1 MNQLNLRKN
10 SAINIAKLTALW
22 GVSESGL
29 GGFLHALKIPFSG
42 LLLGS
47 FAVIIVTFI
56 ALNSTKRFKTIL
68 QATLLVILI
77 KAIASPHSPVT
88 AYVAVLFQ
96 GFVGAVIYQIVGVN
110 KFSAVIFGVIALL
123 ESALQKLLMM
133 VLVFGNNIWEAFQE
147 FFVGIAKQFHLKSLE
162 EIPVLLVGLYVFIY
176 FIVGLF
182 AGLIALKLPGILQS
196 EYHKID
202 LKNLPNPEEFTL
214 SKKQKNKT
222 RWITFSIILLFI
234 VSVFI
239 FSGSLNKALYSILR
253 TFAALGILY
262 FVVAPLFQYFLNKWK
277 SKNNSSTNK
286 PLNEVLEFLP
296 QYRNHAK
303 IAFKLAEGETSNF
316 RKLRQFIIVW
326 MSLSLYYEEGIEQ

>member
-1 MNQLNLRKN
+1 MNHLNLRKD
-10 SAINIAKLTALW
+10 SAINITKLTALW

-29 GGFLHALKIPFSG
+29 GGLLHALKIPFSG

-56 ALNSTKRFKTIL
+56 ALNSTKRFRTIL

-96 GFVGAVIYQIVGVN
+96 GLIGALIFQVFSVN
-110 KFSAVIFGVIALL
+110 KFSAVLFGVIALL

-147 FFVGIAKQFHLKSLE
+147 FFVGIAKQFHVKSLE

-176 FIVGLF
+176 FIVGIF

-196 EYHKID
+196 EFHKID
-202 LKNLPNPEEFTL
+202 LKNLPDPEEFAL

-222 RWITFSIILLFI
+222 RIITFCIILLFI
-234 VSVFI
+234 VSVFL
-239 FSGSLNKALYSILR
+239 FSGSLNKAVYSILR

-262 FVVAPLFQYFLNKWK
+262 FVVAPIFKYFLNKWK
-277 SKNNSSTNK
+277 EKNSAVNNK
-286 PLNEVLEFLP
+286 KLNDVLEFLP

-303 IAFKLAEGETSNF
+303 IAFKLAEKETSNF
-316 RKLRQFIIVW
+316 SKLRRFIIVW
-326 MSLSLYYEEGIEQ
+326 MSLSLYYEEGIEH

>member
-1 MNQLNLRKN
+1 MKINQDSR
-10 SAINIAKLTALW
+10 INIAKLTALW

-56 ALNSTKRFKTIL
+56 ALHSTKKFKTIL

-77 KAIASPHSPVT
+77 KAIASPHSPFT

-96 GFVGAVIYQIVGVN
+96 GFIGALFYQIFGVN
-110 KFSAVIFGVIALL
+110 KFSAVLFGVIALL

-133 VLVFGNNIWEAFQE
+133 VLVFGNNIWVAFQE
-147 FFVGIAKQFHLKSLE
+147 FFVGIAKQLHLKSLE
-162 EIPVLLVGLYVFIY
+162 EIPFLLVSLYVFIY
-176 FIVGLF
+176 FIMGIF
-182 AGLIALKLPGILQS
+182 AGLIALRIPLILHS
-196 EYHKID
+196 EYKNID
-202 LKNLPNPEEFTL
+202 VENLPDPKEFTL

-222 RWITFSIILLFI
+222 GIFTFCLILLFI
-234 VSVFI
+234 VSVFL

-253 TFAALGILY
+253 TFAALGFLY
-262 FVVAPLFQYFLNKWK
+262 FVAAPIFHYFLNKWK
-277 SKNNSSTNK
+277 VKQKSNANESFR
-286 PLNEVLEFLP
+286 EVLEFLP

-303 IAFKLAEGETSNF
+303 IAFKLAETENSNY
-316 RKLRQFIIVW
+316 RKLRQFVLIW
-326 MSLSLYYEEGIEQ
+326 MSLSLYHEDEINQ